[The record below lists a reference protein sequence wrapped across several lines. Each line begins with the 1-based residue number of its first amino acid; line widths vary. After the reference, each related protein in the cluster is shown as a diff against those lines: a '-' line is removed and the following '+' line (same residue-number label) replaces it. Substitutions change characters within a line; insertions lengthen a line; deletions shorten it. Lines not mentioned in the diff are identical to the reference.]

1 MTNETLCIILLIIAC
16 VIALLALWYKIQKDG
31 LRETVIQLIVAAERT
46 FKSGEGK
53 KKMEAVIAGIH
64 EFIPF
69 PLSIILT
76 ETAIK
81 NFCQMVFDEIKEALN
96 CKVG

>member
-1 MTNETLCIILLIIAC
+1 MTNETLCIIILIVAC
-16 VIALLALWYKIQKDG
+16 IVALLALWYKIQKDG
-31 LRETVIQLIVAAERT
+31 LRETVVQLIVAAERT
-46 FKSGEGK
+46 FASGEGK
-53 KKMEAVIAGIH
+53 KKMEAVVAGIH

-81 NFCQMVFDEIKEALN
+81 NFCQMVFDEVKEALN
-96 CKVG
+96 CKVQ

>member
-1 MTNETLCIILLIIAC
+1 MTNETLCIIILIIAC
-16 VIALLALWYKIQKDG
+16 IIALLALWYKIQKDG
-31 LRETVIQLIVAAERT
+31 LRETVVQLIVAAERT

-64 EFIPF
+64 DFIPF
-69 PLSIILT
+69 PLSVIFT
-76 ETAIK
+76 ETAIA
-81 NFCQMVFDEIKEALN
+81 NFCQMVFDEVKEALN

>member
-1 MTNETLCIILLIIAC
+1 MTNETLCIIILIVAC
-16 VIALLALWYKIQKDG
+16 IITLLALWYKIQKDG
-31 LRETVIQLIVAAERT
+31 LRETVVQLIVAAERT
-46 FKSGEGK
+46 FASGEGK
-53 KKMEAVIAGIH
+53 KKMEAVVAGIH

-81 NFCQMVFDEIKEALN
+81 SFCQMIFDEIKEALN
-96 CKVG
+96 YR

>member
-31 LRETVIQLIVAAERT
+31 LRETIVQLIVAAERT
-46 FKSGEGK
+46 FTSGEGK
-53 KKMEAVIAGIH
+53 KKMEAVVAGIH

-81 NFCQMVFDEIKEALN
+81 NFCQMVFDEVKEALD